1 LALRKRH
8 FSLSYVD
15 AFADDKS
22 VQLVSSNKETA
33 SEVEELIKRSAQR
46 ALALEPGF
54 NGYVF
59 IEKDETAAKK
69 LKELRQVFP
78 NKRILIIKGDANERV
93 KQICTSHS

>member
-1 LALRKRH
+1 MALREQH
-8 FSLSYVD
+8 FSLGYVD
-15 AFADDKS
+15 AFAGDGS

-33 SEVEELIKRSAQR
+33 TEIELIKGSAQP

-69 LKELRQVFP
+69 LEELRQVFP
-78 NKRILIIKGDANERV
+78 NKRILIING
-93 KQICTSHS
+93 